1 MKYWKYISWILVLL
15 AGCVKETEW
24 SPDKALPDVIVVDAI
39 LTDEV
44 KSHSVYLRFPSQELN
59 SVPYP
64 VTGAAVLISN
74 EDSVWQ
80 LTESPSGSG
89 QYITPPWFSARLQKS
104 YTLIIYRNDRVYTAT
119 ASMVPALPFR
129 ELIYLKDDA
138 SGLYYIDWVANAFDV
153 ADASMWEVLA
163 DWSHLPGYE
172 DADSAKTH
180 ARLLFYTLPTLD
192 VSEIFAP
199 QMERVLFPA
208 GTIITERCYA
218 LQEQHA
224 AFVRE
229 LLLET
234 NWTGGLFGVM
244 PANTGTNLSSG
255 AVGYF
260 ALCGVY
266 ELSLIVAP

>member
-1 MKYWKYISWILVLL
+1 MMILLT
-15 AGCVKETEW
+15 GCVKEAGW
-24 SPDKALPDVIVVDAI
+24 SPDGALPDVIVVDAI

-44 KSHSVYLRFPSQELN
+44 KSHAVYLRYPSRELN
-59 SVPYP
+59 TAPEP
-64 VTGAAVLISN
+64 VTGAAVVISN

-80 LTESPSGSG
+80 LTESPAGSG
-89 QYITPPWFSARLQKS
+89 HYLTPSWFSAKLQKS

-119 ASMVPALPFR
+119 ASMVPALAFR
-129 ELIYLKDDA
+129 ELSYLKDEA

-172 DADSAKTH
+172 EADSAKTH

-199 QMERVLFPA
+199 QMEKSLFPA
-208 GTIITERCYA
+208 GTIITERRYA
-218 LQEQHA
+218 LHEKHA

-244 PANTGTNLSSG
+244 PANAGTNLSSG
-255 AVGYF
+255 AIGYF
-260 ALCGVY
+260 AVCGVY